1 MEIKGSRRHPST
13 SRPFF
18 PFLKAPAALWT
29 TSLDRVWLSLPLG
42 EMKILGEIPLN
53 LKDANAI
60 LGDRPFTFY

>member
-1 MEIKGSRRHPST
+1 
-13 SRPFF
+13 
-18 PFLKAPAALWT
+18 
-29 TSLDRVWLSLPLG
+29 VWLSLPLG